1 MYEIEFSESAEIQLN
16 KLERQTQI
24 RIVSTLDRIRV
35 RPYPFVKKLVG
46 SPYFRL
52 RVGDYRVIYKI
63 NGNEV
68 WIFAII
74 NRKDVYTKITKRI

>member
-1 MYEIEFSESAEIQLN
+1 MFEIEFSESAEKQLY
-16 KLERQTQI
+16 KLEKQIQI

-52 RVGDYRVIYKI
+52 RVGDYRVILDIKEDRLLIYVI
-63 NGNEV
+63 ELGHRSHIYE
-68 WIFAII
+68 
-74 NRKDVYTKITKRI
+74 

>member
-1 MYEIEFSESAEIQLN
+1 MFEIEFSESAEKQLY
-16 KLERQTQI
+16 KLDKQIQI

-52 RVGDYRVIYKI
+52 RVGDYRVILDIK
-63 NGNEV
+63 EDKLL
-68 WIFAII
+68 IFVIELGHRSNI
-74 NRKDVYTKITKRI
+74 YE